1 MQYFLSGTDRFHIF
15 EYKDRIEQDFSR
27 QFPRG
32 ERFVFDVEER
42 WDEVTKELF
51 LSAVQSDGLFA
62 TPHLVVLRGG
72 EYLDD
77 RGGEWI
83 ASVLKSSPDSV
94 TAILVYCLPP
104 RKKLP
109 KWWQVLEQQGK
120 VLSFVA
126 DTSGD
131 TKKTL
136 DTILEEFSV
145 TIEPA
150 AAQLLLD
157 AFPQASG
164 RLSQEVKRLALESDG
179 VITLAHAVQSV
190 TVTREQNV
198 FAALE
203 SLARGDCAMAT
214 ALFRK
219 EETEPDAP
227 FALLGLCAWQVRRLI
242 AIKELSEQEHMT
254 PQMIAKELK
263 TSPYPIQKT
272 LPLLR
277 RLSMDRLKRALTLL
291 ADFDRSTKT
300 GRMRPG
306 VALDL
311 FVWKF

>member
-1 MQYFLSGTDRFHIF
+1 MQYFLSGTDRFRIF
-15 EYKDRIEQDFSR
+15 EYKDRIERDFFQ
-27 QFPRG
+27 QFSGG
-32 ERFVFDVEER
+32 EKFVFDIEEQ
-42 WDEVTKELF
+42 WDETTRGLF
-51 LSAVQSDGLFA
+51 LSAVQSGGLFA

-83 ASVLKSSPDSV
+83 AGALKSSPDSV
-94 TAILVYCLPP
+94 TVIFAYCLPP

-109 KWWQVLEQQGK
+109 GWWQTLEQQGK
-120 VLSFVA
+120 ALSFVA
-126 DTSGD
+126 NTSGE
-131 TKKTL
+131 TKKNL
-136 DTILEEFSV
+136 ETILKEFGV

-150 AAQLLLD
+150 AAQFLLD

-164 RLSQEVKRLALESDG
+164 RLFQEAKCLALESDG
-179 VITLAHAVQSV
+179 VITLAHVTQSI

-203 SLARGDCAMAT
+203 SLTRGDCATAT

-219 EETEPDAP
+219 EETDPDAL

-242 AIKELSEQEHMT
+242 AIKELAEQERMT

>member
-1 MQYFLSGTDRFHIF
+1 MQYFLSGTDRFRIF
-15 EYKDRIEQDFSR
+15 EYKDRIERDFFQ
-27 QFPRG
+27 QFSDG
-32 ERFVFDVEER
+32 EKFVFDVEEQ
-42 WDEVTKELF
+42 WDEASKGLF
-51 LSAVQSDGLFA
+51 LGAVQSGGLFA

-72 EYLDD
+72 EYVDD
-77 RGGEWI
+77 REGKWI
-83 ASVLKSSPDSV
+83 TDALQGKSSSV
-94 TAILVYCLPP
+94 TVILMYCLPP

-109 KWWQVLEQQGK
+109 GWWQALEQQGK
-120 VLSFVA
+120 TFSFTANTPA
-126 DTSGD
+126 DAR
-131 TKKTL
+131 KTL
-136 DTILEEFSV
+136 ETILEEFGV

-150 AAQLLLD
+150 AVQFLLN

-164 RLSQEVKRLALESDG
+164 QLFQEAKRLALESDG
-179 VITLAHAVQSV
+179 VITLAHV
-190 TVTREQNV
+190 TRSIIVTREQNV

-203 SLARGDCAMAT
+203 SLTRGDCATAT

-242 AIKELSEQEHMT
+242 AIKELAEQERMT

-272 LPLLR
+272 LPLLG
-277 RLSMDRLKRALTLL
+277 RLSMDRLKRSLTLL